1 MKSGMTLTSIL
12 VAVAL
17 SGIIAVFGSRLVLN
31 QIYMTATASLID
43 KGNTIMQF
51 YANVLRD
58 KEVWRCTLFD
68 SANAGLKNYVLGTG
82 AAVTQLSLREPNCR
96 QLPSITPTRS
106 SDGQEWHT
114 HPTLTGGDRGGELL
128 PKTGKYIADSV
139 IDGTGSSHGWWK
151 INLDV
156 TGGGGRGD
164 VDINLKLCLQESVFI
179 SKHKGYTQVPKSY
192 KYKCPNN
199 LTRRIRYNENAIQ
212 DDCASKAIISVTDR
226 GGAGIINATCS
237 TNSLLSF
244 AAGSVAE
251 HRLAPDGLFRPN
263 DRQAIDPST
272 CTNRHPIIG
281 TDSSGKLIC
290 GSGQALVEAISA
302 GSALCGTDGGIE
314 QVLCGFTVTGK
325 PKCCTPKGP
334 KGPKGLKGCQPVIR
348 RGVNNLT
355 RVCISRPGTGH
366 CPYEGDRDRIISS
379 NLRC

>member
-1 MKSGMTLTSIL
+1 MNHGMTLTSIL

-17 SGIIAVFGSRLVLN
+17 SGIIAVFGSRLILN

-68 SANAGLKNYVLGTG
+68 SANTGLRNYVLGTG

-96 QLPSITPTRS
+96 ALTAITPTRS

-114 HPTLTGGDRGGELL
+114 HPTLTGTGRGGELL

-151 INLDV
+151 INLAV
-156 TGGGGRGD
+156 ASGGGRGD
-164 VDINLKLCLQESVFI
+164 VDINLNLCLQESVFI

-192 KYKCPNN
+192 RYKCPNN

-226 GGAGIINATCS
+226 GSAAIINATCS

-281 TDSSGKLIC
+281 TDSSGELT
-290 GSGQALVEAISA
+290 
-302 GSALCGTDGGIE
+302 CGTDRALASRLPMICPTDRAGME
-314 QVLCGFTVTGK
+314 QVLCGFSANGNPV
-325 PKCCTPKGP
+325 CCAPKGP
-334 KGPKGLKGCQPVIR
+334 KGPKGMKGCPAIIVR
-348 RGVNNLT
+348 VNG
-355 RVCISRPGTGH
+355 SRSGRICKATPLNTGR
-366 CPYEGDRDRIISS
+366 CPYHNNRYTKPDRTG
-379 NLRC
+379 C